1 MSDEN
6 NVTAQIKPQKQI
18 SAIWIV
24 PILALAMGAWML
36 FQYINSTGPQITLQL
51 PTADGIEVGKTEIRA
66 LNVKVGLITEVTL
79 SENYDHIIA
88 KAQMNKDAERMLR
101 DDTMFWV
108 VKPRIGRDGVSGLET
123 LLSGAYIQLQPGKS
137 KIEKERFTVL
147 DVPPPVAS
155 PDAEGGLRLVLTHR
169 EAGKLGVGD
178 PVIYKGFT
186 VGRVEKTSFDVDTRK
201 ALYQLFIFKPYDSL
215 VRTRTKFWLNS
226 GVDLQLN
233 AEGFEVKFGSLES
246 MLTGGV
252 TFDTVPGLES
262 GEQLTENMV
271 NFRLYDDIKQLREG
285 MYDDYIEFVMLFDES
300 VRGLKRKAPVEY
312 RGLRIGT
319 VMRVPMR
326 LPTPP
331 EENFSAK
338 KIPVLVRIELG
349 RVYGDFQSQSLP
361 MLKDKLKSEFAKGL
375 RGTLK
380 TGNLLTGALYVDADF
395 YPNDEPYVPSKFAD
409 LDVFPTMRG
418 GFAQVQRQV
427 NDFLNKINNLPM
439 EETLDS
445 LNQRKRLKK
454 RLASAERVADSID
467 KLLNQKETQ
476 EIPTDIRQSLQQL
489 QKTLDGYGPNS
500 TMYSEMEATLKEL
513 ESVMTEFKP
522 VLKQLNEK
530 PNSLVFGEDEI
541 SDPIP
546 VKGKN

>member
-6 NVTAQIKPQKQI
+6 NATAQIKPQKQI

-123 LLSGAYIQLQPGKS
+123 LLSGAYIQLQPGS
-137 KIEKERFTVL
+137 SEVEKDHFAVL
-147 DVPPPVAS
+147 DVPPVAS
-155 PDAEGGLRLVLTHR
+155 PDAEGLRIVLTHR

-186 VGRVEKTSFDVDTRK
+186 VGRVEKTSFDVDTRR
-201 ALYQLFIFKPYDSL
+201 ALYQLFIFKPYDNL

-226 GVDLQLN
+226 GLDLQLN

-246 MLTGGV
+246 LLTGGV
-252 TFDTVPGLES
+252 TFDSIPGMES
-262 GEQLTENMV
+262 GEALTKDMT
-271 NFRLYDDIKQLREG
+271 NFRLYDDVKQVREG
-285 MYDDYIEFVMLFDES
+285 MYDEYIEFVMLFEES

-326 LPTPP
+326 LPTP
-331 EENFSAK
+331 EEHFSAK
-338 KIPVLVRIELG
+338 RIPVLVRIELG
-349 RVYGDFQSQSLP
+349 RVYGDVESHSMEMFKEK
-361 MLKDKLKSEFAKGL
+361 LKDEFAKGL

-380 TGNLLTGALYVDADF
+380 TGNLLTGALYIDADF
-395 YPNDEPYVPSKFAD
+395 YPDDTPYEANTYEG

-427 NDFLNKINNLPM
+427 NDFLNKLNNLPM
-439 EETLDS
+439 EDTLTS
-445 LNQRKRLKK
+445 LNATLKTSE
-454 RLASAERVADSID
+454 RTLASAEKVANSID
-467 KLLNQKETQ
+467 KLLSQKDTQ
-476 EIPTDIRQSLQQL
+476 EIPADIRQSLQQL

-500 TMYSEMEATLKEL
+500 TMYSEMESTLKEL
-513 ESVMTEFKP
+513 EKVMTEFKP

-530 PNSLVFGEDEI
+530 PNSLVFGEDEVK
-541 SDPIP
+541 DPIP
-546 VKGKN
+546 VRGQQ

>member
-1 MSDEN
+1 
-6 NVTAQIKPQKQI
+6 
-18 SAIWIV
+18 
-24 PILALAMGAWML
+24 ML

-137 KIEKERFTVL
+137 KVEKEHFTVL
-147 DVPPPVAS
+147 DVPPVAS
-155 PDAEGGLRLVLTHR
+155 PDAEGLRLVLTHR

-262 GEQLTENMV
+262 GEPLTEDMV

-300 VRGLKRKAPVEY
+300 VRGLKANAPVEY

-319 VMRVPMR
+319 VTRVPMR
-326 LPTPP
+326 LPTP

-338 KIPVLVRIELG
+338 KIPVLVRVELG
-349 RVYGDFQSQSLP
+349 RVYGDLESQSLS
-361 MLKDKLKSEFAKGL
+361 MFKEKLKEEFARGL

-380 TGNLLTGALYVDADF
+380 TGNLLTGALYIDADF
-395 YPNDEPYVPSKFAD
+395 YPNDDQYVPSEFEG

-427 NDFLNKINNLPM
+427 NDFLNKINSLPM
-439 EETLDS
+439 EETLNS
-445 LNQRKRLKK
+445 LNATLKTSEK
-454 RLASAERVADSID
+454 TLASAERVADSID

-500 TMYSEMEATLKEL
+500 TMYNEMEATLKEL

-546 VKGKN
+546 VKGQN

>member
-1 MSDEN
+1 
-6 NVTAQIKPQKQI
+6 
-18 SAIWIV
+18 
-24 PILALAMGAWML
+24 
-36 FQYINSTGPQITLQL
+36 
-51 PTADGIEVGKTEIRA
+51 
-66 LNVKVGLITEVTL
+66 
-79 SENYDHIIA
+79 
-88 KAQMNKDAERMLR
+88 
-101 DDTMFWV
+101 
-108 VKPRIGRDGVSGLET
+108 
-123 LLSGAYIQLQPGKS
+123 
-137 KIEKERFTVL
+137 
-147 DVPPPVAS
+147 
-155 PDAEGGLRLVLTHR
+155 
-169 EAGKLGVGD
+169 
-178 PVIYKGFT
+178 
-186 VGRVEKTSFDVDTRK
+186 
-201 ALYQLFIFKPYDSL
+201 
-215 VRTRTKFWLNS
+215 
-226 GVDLQLN
+226 
-233 AEGFEVKFGSLES
+233 
-246 MLTGGV
+246 
-252 TFDTVPGLES
+252 
-262 GEQLTENMV
+262 
-271 NFRLYDDIKQLREG
+271 
-285 MYDDYIEFVMLFDES
+285 
-300 VRGLKRKAPVEY
+300 
-312 RGLRIGT
+312 
-319 VMRVPMR
+319 
-326 LPTPP
+326 
-331 EENFSAK
+331 
-338 KIPVLVRIELG
+338 
-349 RVYGDFQSQSLP
+349 QSLP

-445 LNQRKRLKK
+445 LNSTLKTSEK
-454 RLASAERVADSID
+454 TLASAERVADSID

>member
-137 KIEKERFTVL
+137 KVEKEHFTVL
-147 DVPPPVAS
+147 DVPPVAS
-155 PDAEGGLRLVLTHR
+155 PDAEGLRLVLTHR

-262 GEQLTENMV
+262 GEPLTEHMV

-300 VRGLKRKAPVEY
+300 VRGLKANAPVEY

-319 VMRVPMR
+319 VTRVPMR
-326 LPTPP
+326 LPTP

-338 KIPVLVRIELG
+338 KIPVLVRVELG
-349 RVYGDFQSQSLP
+349 RVYGDLESQSLS
-361 MLKDKLKSEFAKGL
+361 MFKEKLKEEFARGL

-380 TGNLLTGALYVDADF
+380 TGNLLTGALYIDADF
-395 YPNDEPYVPSKFAD
+395 YPNDDQYVPSEFEG

-427 NDFLNKINNLPM
+427 NDFLNKINSLPM
-439 EETLDS
+439 EETLNS
-445 LNQRKRLKK
+445 LNSTLKTSEK
-454 RLASAERVADSID
+454 TLASAERVADSID

-500 TMYSEMEATLKEL
+500 TMYNEMEATLKEL

-546 VKGKN
+546 VKGQN